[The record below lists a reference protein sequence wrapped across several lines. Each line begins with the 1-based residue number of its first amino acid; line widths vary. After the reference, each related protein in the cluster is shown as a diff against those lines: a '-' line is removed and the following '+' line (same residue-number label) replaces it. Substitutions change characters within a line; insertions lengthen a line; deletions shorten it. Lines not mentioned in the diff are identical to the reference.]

1 MNNIILCIQ
10 KIIYE
15 YYIMFSLYSC
25 LCKKNFTQNQYI
37 NASNSPSSSSSSSY
51 ASSSNTYTQLYV
63 KGKLS
68 YIVKPEIVKTEYNTI
83 ENIVYDDDGNFGQ
96 FVSIE

>member
-37 NASNSPSSSSSSSY
+37 NASNSPSSSSSSS
-51 ASSSNTYTQLYV
+51 SNTYTQLYV

>member
-1 MNNIILCIQ
+1 MNNMILCIQ

-15 YYIMFSLYSC
+15 YYIMFSIYSC
-25 LCKKNFTQNQYI
+25 LCKKNFIQNQYV
-37 NASNSPSSSSSSSY
+37 NTVVQYSKQSY
-51 ASSSNTYTQLYV
+51 NTHTQLSV

-68 YIVKPEIVKTEYNTI
+68 YVVKPEIIKNEYNRI

-96 FVSIE
+96 FVSIDL